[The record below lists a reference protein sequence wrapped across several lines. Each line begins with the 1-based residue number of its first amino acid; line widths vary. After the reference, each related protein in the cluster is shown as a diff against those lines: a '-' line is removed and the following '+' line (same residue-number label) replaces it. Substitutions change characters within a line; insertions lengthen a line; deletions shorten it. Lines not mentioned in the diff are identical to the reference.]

1 MTRLKKLT
9 IAMTVAVGSLTVVC
23 PRRPRSPAS
32 QSQCY
37 THATLRNA
45 YEVTGWAF
53 LSIDNYA
60 AADYWFAMA
69 DFQDA
74 LVVGV
79 CGFGI

>member
-9 IAMTVAVGSLTVVC
+9 IAMTVAVGSLTVV
-23 PRRPRSPAS
+23 PTASALPAS